1 MAKKRANGEGSITR
15 RKDGIWQGS
24 ISLGYDDKGKRKRK
38 TRYGRTQAEVRIKLD
53 ALKQQFA
60 SGTLS
65 DTKLKLKDFFVQWL
79 AEQERRVKPGTA
91 SYYDYYTRRYINP
104 HLGGVRL
111 DKITPLQIQAMM
123 GALADTSGVNTANKC
138 RGVLSTALKQAVR
151 WQLIPRNPVEAVS
164 KFKEKKR
171 EMSIWTTAEA
181 MHFLK
186 VSAGHRHFAAFY
198 VAMATGLRCGE
209 LLGLHWSD
217 IKGNVLH
224 IRHNLVHIRA
234 KDGQKGQLLIQDTPK
249 TPSGVRRVVI
259 SSDVLDV
266 LKGHRQRQES
276 ERAFLGEAWQE
287 SGLVFVSEVGTPL
300 YPRNFTRVW
309 YGLLDKAGVTKVRL
323 HDLRDLHVSLLVKHG
338 LDPRTIADRI
348 GHSDPAFTLR
358 QYSHAFEEQRQA
370 AAVGLMDLLS
380 PGTTPQPPN

>member
-1 MAKKRANGEGSITR
+1 
-15 RKDGIWQGS
+15 
-24 ISLGYDDKGKRKRK
+24 
-38 TRYGRTQAEVRIKLD
+38 
-53 ALKQQFA
+53 
-60 SGTLS
+60 
-65 DTKLKLKDFFVQWL
+65 
-79 AEQERRVKPGTA
+79 
-91 SYYDYYTRRYINP
+91 
-104 HLGGVRL
+104 VRL
-111 DKITPLQIQAMM
+111 DKITPLQVQAMM

-138 RGVLSTALKQAVR
+138 RSVLSTALKQAVR

-164 KFKEKKR
+164 KFKEEKR
-171 EMSIWTTAEA
+171 EMSIWTTAEV

-186 VSAGHRHFAAFY
+186 VCGRAPTLCSVLRSDGDR
-198 VAMATGLRCGE
+198 LRCGE

-217 IKGNVLH
+217 LKGNVLH
-224 IRHNLVHIRA
+224 IRHNLVLIRA

-259 SSDVLDV
+259 SADVLDV
-266 LKGHRQRQES
+266 LEGHCQRQET
-276 ERAFLGEAWQE
+276 ERTFLGEAWQE

-309 YGLLDKAGVTKVRL
+309 YGLQEKAGVTKVRL

-380 PGTTPQPPN
+380 PGVTSRPAN